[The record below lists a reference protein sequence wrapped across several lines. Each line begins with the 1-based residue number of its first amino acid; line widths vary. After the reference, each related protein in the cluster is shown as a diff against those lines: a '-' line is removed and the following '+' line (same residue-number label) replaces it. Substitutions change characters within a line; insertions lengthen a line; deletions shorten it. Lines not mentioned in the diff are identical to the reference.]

1 MHNIKQLVERHQ
13 ANTRPADPASI
24 QALEQKLPFPLSSEY
39 KLFLSHFGVIVFG
52 AYETYGLGVPEDHYL
67 NVLNAY
73 ADLSRD
79 SSYPANSV
87 PLMEV
92 GDGQYYLYDNKAQ
105 QIVLW
110 ATPNGGVVRV
120 LDEGLEEF
128 LVMKIFSE

>member
-13 ANTRPADPASI
+13 ANTRPADAASI
-24 QALEQKLPFPLSSEY
+24 QALEQKLPFLLSSEY
-39 KLFLSHFGVIVFG
+39 KSFLLHFGVIVFG

-67 NVLNAY
+67 NVRNAY

>member
-1 MHNIKQLVERHQ
+1 MHNVKQLVERHQ

-39 KLFLSHFGVIVFG
+39 KLFLSRFGVIVFG

-67 NVLNAY
+67 NVFNAY

-128 LVMKIFSE
+128 LVKKIFSE

>member
-1 MHNIKQLVERHQ
+1 MHNVKQLVERHQ

-24 QALEQKLPFPLSSEY
+24 HALEQMLRFPLSSEY
-39 KLFLSHFGVIVFG
+39 KSFLSHFGVIVFG

-79 SSYPANSV
+79 SSYPENSV

-105 QIVLW
+105 RIVLW
-110 ATPNGGVVRV
+110 ATPHGGVVRV

-128 LVMKIFSE
+128 LGKKIFSE

>member
-1 MHNIKQLVERHQ
+1 MQIVKQLVERHQ

-39 KLFLSHFGVIVFG
+39 KSFLSDFGVIVFG

-79 SSYPANSV
+79 SSYPACAV
-87 PLMEV
+87 PLLEV

-105 QIVLW
+105 RIVLW
-110 ATPNGGVVRV
+110 ATPNGGIVRV
-120 LDEGLEEF
+120 LDEGLEAF
-128 LVMKIFSE
+128 LSQKIFGE

>member
-1 MHNIKQLVERHQ
+1 MQIVKQLVERHQ
-13 ANTRPADPASI
+13 ANTRPADQASI

-39 KLFLSHFGVIVFG
+39 QSFLSDFGVIVFG

-79 SSYPANSV
+79 SSYPANAV
-87 PLMEV
+87 PLLEV

-105 QIVLW
+105 RIVLW
-110 ATPNGGVVRV
+110 AMPNGGIVRV
-120 LDEGLEEF
+120 LDEGLEAF
-128 LVMKIFSE
+128 LSQKIFGE